1 MKLSL
6 FPIAFLVCQCIVGVH
21 GEGSALSFL
30 LLGDW
35 GKGGT
40 TGAYGSSLNDDEFQN
55 SMAPQGVA
63 SSNNN
68 NNNNNNKNNNNKNN
82 KVFYQVQV
90 AKAMGQYAAS
100 ASPAPSFV
108 LALGDNFYNN
118 GVSSSTDKLWDYLW
132 KDVYLGYESLRI
144 PWHPVFGNHDYG
156 GGASAVQAQLQ
167 RSAEHTDDDIWQFP
181 AANYSKRFA
190 IPGGLNATVQIVF
203 VDTTTLAPSVNKCC
217 NENGGV
223 SQEEQFARIENQLRH
238 ITAALEEAKSDPPTW
253 LLVAGHYPVFS

>member
-1 MKLSL
+1 MGLCL
-6 FPIAFLVCQCIVGVH
+6 LVIFALLATTLGKGPMAVDP
-21 GEGSALSFL
+21 SSKNALSFL

-35 GKGGT
+35 GKGGS
-40 TGAYGSSLNDDEFQN
+40 TGAYSSSPDDDDLTVNVLLAKKQVPMDN
-55 SMAPQGVA
+55 QI
-63 SSNNN
+63 NNN
-68 NNNNNNKNNNNKNN
+68 NNNNKNN
-82 KVFYQVQV
+82 KVFYQVQI

-181 AANYSKRFA
+181 QQFYSQRYRIA
-190 IPGGLNATVQIVF
+190 GEQGGSVLIVF

-217 NENGGV
+217 NENG
-223 SQEEQFARIENQLRH
+223 
-238 ITAALEEAKSDPPTW
+238 
-253 LLVAGHYPVFS
+253 